1 MMNALAPRRWPLALR
16 VPLLI
21 TLLMI
26 GIAGAISKLVLLRLE
41 ATQAAHVEELSGAYL
56 DGLSTA
62 LLPAMIR
69 RDPWEAFDA
78 LDRSRARY
86 RGVGAL
92 RVLVVLP
99 DGTVLAASDPVR
111 HPLGAAAPDE
121 AGPAPL
127 RLAPGASTA
136 WIHRAVSEGGV
147 PVGRIAAEV
156 DLTALATE
164 RRATLLALVG
174 VNAALTLLFA
184 ILGWL
189 LVRRMLR
196 PVLRLSERLGRAAEG
211 RLEPIPEAELPPPD
225 TEAGRAFRRY
235 NAAAAAIAVREAL
248 LTRLAEEER
257 RALVGRYASAMAHEV
272 NNPLGGLFNAVRM
285 IQRHGDDPERRL
297 RAASLLERGLTGIHN
312 IVRAS
317 LILWRGEADA
327 RPVSAADIDD
337 LRLLI
342 ESEAR
347 RRELILDWQQGM
359 EGSFPAPAQAVR
371 QIALNLLLNACAA
384 SPPGGRVTVRAG
396 VAGGVLTL
404 VVADDGPGLPAEA
417 RRLLIDGREAQV
429 PQAGSLGLWT
439 VARLVRELDA
449 SVHLAGPPGTHV
461 TIRIPD
467 AEHSANFP
475 AAA

>member
-1 MMNALAPRRWPLALR
+1 MRVLALRRWPLALR

-26 GIAGAISKLVLLRLE
+26 GVAGAISKLVLLRLE
-41 ATQAAHVEELSGAYL
+41 ATQEEHFRELSGAYL

-78 LDRSRARY
+78 LDRSRTRY
-86 RGVGAL
+86 HGVAAI

-99 DGTVLAASDPVR
+99 DGTVLAASDPIR
-111 HPLGAAAPDE
+111 HPLGDTAPAE
-121 AGPAPL
+121 ASSAPL
-127 RLAPGASTA
+127 RLDAGAATT

-147 PVGRIAAEV
+147 PIGRIAAEV
-156 DLTALATE
+156 DVSAIATE
-164 RRATLLALVG
+164 RRATLFALVG

-211 RLEPIPEAELPPPD
+211 RLEPIPDAELPPAD

-235 NAAAAAIAVREAL
+235 NAAAAAIAEREAL

-297 RAASLLERGLTGIHN
+297 RAAALLERGLMGIHN
-312 IVRAS
+312 VVRAS
-317 LILWRGEADA
+317 LILWRGEADI

-347 RRELILDWQQGM
+347 RRDLILDWQQGIAD
-359 EGSFPAPAQAVR
+359 SFPAPAQAVR

-396 VAGGVLTL
+396 VAGGELTL
-404 VVADDGPGLPAEA
+404 SVADDGPGLPAEA
-417 RRLLIDGREAQV
+417 RAVLLDGRTEGV
-429 PQAGSLGLWT
+429 PQSGGLGLWT
-439 VARLVRELDA
+439 IARLVRDLGA
-449 SVHLAGPPGTHV
+449 GVQIAGPPGTHV
-461 TIRIPD
+461 IIRIPD
-467 AEHSANFP
+467 AHRRP
-475 AAA
+475 DLLAA

>member
-1 MMNALAPRRWPLALR
+1 M
-16 VPLLI
+16 
-21 TLLMI
+21 
-26 GIAGAISKLVLLRLE
+26 E
-41 ATQAAHVEELSGAYL
+41 
-56 DGLSTA
+56 
-62 LLPAMIR
+62 
-69 RDPWEAFDA
+69 
-78 LDRSRARY
+78 
-86 RGVGAL
+86 
-92 RVLVVLP
+92 
-99 DGTVLAASDPVR
+99 
-111 HPLGAAAPDE
+111 AAPS
-121 AGPAPL
+121 PL
-127 RLAPGASTA
+127 RLASGAVTT
-136 WIHRAVSEGGV
+136 WIHRAIHEGGV

-156 DLTALATE
+156 DVTALATE

-184 ILGWL
+184 VLGWL
-189 LVRRMLR
+189 LVRRMLT

-211 RLEPIPEAELPPPD
+211 RLDPIPEAELPPPD

-235 NAAAAAIAVREAL
+235 NAAAAAIAEREAL
-248 LTRLAEEER
+248 LTRLAEQER

-327 RPVSAADIDD
+327 RPVSAADIED

-347 RRELILDWQQGM
+347 RRELILDWRQDI

-371 QIALNLLLNACAA
+371 QITLNLLLNACAV
-384 SPPGGRVTVRAG
+384 SPPGGRVTVRAS
-396 VAGGVLTL
+396 AEGGLLTL
-404 VVADDGPGLPAEA
+404 VVADEGPGLPAEA
-417 RRLLIDGREAQV
+417 RKLLLDGRAEAL
-429 PQAGSLGLWT
+429 PQAGGLGLWT
-439 VARLVRELDA
+439 IARLVRELGA
-449 SVHLAGPPGTHV
+449 RVQLAGPPGTHV

-467 AEHSANFP
+467 AECRANLP

>member
-1 MMNALAPRRWPLALR
+1 MRALAPRRWPLALR

-26 GIAGAISKLVLLRLE
+26 GVAGAISKLVLLRLE
-41 ATQAAHVEELSGAYL
+41 ATQEEHFRELTGAYL

-78 LDRSRARY
+78 LDRSRTRY
-86 RGVGAL
+86 RGVAAM

-111 HPLGAAAPDE
+111 HPLGGLAPAEAAP
-121 AGPAPL
+121 AALHL
-127 RLAPGASTA
+127 RPGAATT

-147 PVGRIAAEV
+147 AIGRIAAEV
-156 DLTALATE
+156 DVTAFAAE
-164 RRATLLALVG
+164 RRTTLLALVG

-184 ILGWL
+184 VLGWL

-196 PVLRLSERLGRAAEG
+196 PVLRLSERLGRAEKG
-211 RLEPIPEAELPPPD
+211 RLDPIPEAELPPAD

-235 NAAAAAIAVREAL
+235 NAAAAAIADREAL

-347 RRELILDWQQGM
+347 RRDLILDWQQGI

-384 SPPGGRVTVRAG
+384 SPAGGRVTVRTG

-404 VVADDGPGLPAEA
+404 SVADEGPGLPAEA
-417 RRLLIDGREAQV
+417 RALLLDGRAERV
-429 PQAGSLGLWT
+429 PQSGGLGLWT
-439 VARLVRELDA
+439 VARLVRDLDA
-449 SVHLAGPPGTHV
+449 RVQFAGPPGTHV

-467 AEHSANFP
+467 ADRRADRL
-475 AAA
+475 AA

>member
-1 MMNALAPRRWPLALR
+1 MRALSPRRWPLALK

-26 GIAGAISKLVLLRLE
+26 GVAGAISKLVLLRLQDN
-41 ATQAAHVEELSGAYL
+41 QAEHFQELSGAYL

-78 LDRSRARY
+78 LDRSRTRY
-86 RGVGAL
+86 RGVAAL
-92 RVLVVLP
+92 RTLVLLP
-99 DGTVLAASDPVR
+99 DGTVLAASDPIR
-111 HPLGAAAPDE
+111 HPLGAPAPPE
-121 AGPAPL
+121 AGVVPTL
-127 RLAPGASTA
+127 LAPGAATV
-136 WIHRAVSEGGV
+136 WIHRAVSEAEV
-147 PVGRIAAEV
+147 PIGRIAAEV
-156 DLTALATE
+156 DITALAVE

-174 VNAALTLLFA
+174 VNALLTLLFA
-184 ILGWL
+184 LLGWL

-196 PVLRLSERLGRAAEG
+196 PVLRLSERLGRAVEG

-235 NAAAAAIAVREAL
+235 NAAAAAILEREAL

-285 IQRHGDDPERRL
+285 IQRHGDDPARRQ

-317 LILWRGEADA
+317 LILWRGEADV

-337 LRLLI
+337 LHLLI

-347 RRELILDWQQGM
+347 RRELLLDWRQRM

-384 SPPGGRVTVRAG
+384 SPPGARVTVQAG
-396 VAGGVLTL
+396 VTDGWLTL
-404 VVADDGPGLPAEA
+404 SVADEGPGLPAEA
-417 RRLLIDGREAQV
+417 RALLLDARAGQM
-429 PQAGSLGLWT
+429 PQAGGLGLWT
-439 VARLVRELDA
+439 VARLVRDLRADVA
-449 SVHLAGPPGTHV
+449 VAGPPGTHI
-461 TIRIPD
+461 TIRIPPHAARD
-467 AEHSANFP
+467 ADLS